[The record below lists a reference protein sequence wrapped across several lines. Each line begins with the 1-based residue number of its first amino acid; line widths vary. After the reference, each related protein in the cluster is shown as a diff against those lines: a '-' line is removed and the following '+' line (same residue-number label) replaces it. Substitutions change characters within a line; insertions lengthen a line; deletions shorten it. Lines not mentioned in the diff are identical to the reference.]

1 MMNKTFLIAA
11 GGTGGHIFPALA
23 VAQSLQKQGHSIV
36 WLGSENAME
45 TRLVPKYHI
54 PLETVAIKG
63 IRGNGIKRKLALP
76 FTLIK
81 TIMAT
86 KNIIQKHN
94 ISAVVGFGGF
104 VSFPAGVAAKLCG
117 IPLIIHEQNAVA
129 GLSNK
134 TLSKI
139 ARKVL
144 FAFPTAFPNQ
154 TDGLVGNPVR
164 AEIAAMPTPQER
176 FAHRSGS
183 LKLLIV
189 GGSLGAKVFNER
201 LPEILAAVS
210 ETQRP
215 EIIHQC
221 GKDNSDTV
229 KKRYDELGINAQCVD
244 FIDDMLSAYANAD
257 FIICRAGALTIAELA
272 AAGLGGI
279 LVPFP
284 FAVDDHQT
292 QNAQYLVQG
301 NAALCVPQP
310 EFTVE
315 KISKQISELTRERCL
330 EWATN
335 ARQLAKPQAADDI
348 AAVVLKCV
356 Q

>member
-1 MMNKTFLIAA
+1 MSKTFLIAA

-45 TRLVPKYHI
+45 TRLVPKYNI

-81 TIMAT
+81 TIIAT
-86 KNIIQKHN
+86 KNIIKKHN

-104 VSFPAGVAAKLCG
+104 VSFPAGVAAKLSG
-117 IPLIIHEQNAVA
+117 IPLIIHEQNAIA

-134 TLSKI
+134 TLAKI
-139 ARKVL
+139 ATRVL
-144 FAFPTAFPNQ
+144 SAFPTAFVQYAN
-154 TDGLVGNPVR
+154 GVLGNPVR
-164 AEIAAMPTPQER
+164 AEIAAMNEPAER
-176 FAHRSGS
+176 FVHRSGS

-201 LPEILAAVS
+201 LPEILSAVPA
-210 ETQRP
+210 TQRP
-215 EIIHQC
+215 EITHQC
-221 GKDNSDTV
+221 GKDNSESV
-229 KKRYDELGINAQCVD
+229 KQRYTELGINAQCTD

-301 NAALCVPQP
+301 KAALCVPQP

-315 KISKQISELTRERCL
+315 KISKQISELSRETCL

-335 ARQLAKPQAADDI
+335 ARKLAKPNAADDI
-348 AAVVLKCV
+348 ATVVLACV
-356 Q
+356 E